1 MEHKDTDDFDID
13 FANKHSGSEDDSE
26 IQFMNF
32 TLSKSAQQ
40 EEDAQAD
47 DFFAKIDQIS
57 IFDLAQENSAQ
68 EESIEPEEVA
78 VEPVSD
84 LEEIAEEVPETL
96 SEISEEPLPDP
107 DDIEINIVNW
117 NGSRKSS
124 AAPLKSAVPEEPA
137 ACKPIFVDDTKD
149 ADEPES
155 CVSVPEMQ
163 EPHYVEEQ
171 PDDDD
176 DDDDEIEIKFRH
188 YRKSTQQRAERSVER
203 QKKNGGA

>member
-13 FANKHSGSEDDSE
+13 FTNKNSASEDDSE

-32 TLSKSAQQ
+32 TLSKSAQP

-57 IFDLAQENSAQ
+57 IFDLAQKDSAP

-84 LEEIAEEVPETL
+84 SEEIA
-96 SEISEEPLPDP
+96 EEPLPDP

-117 NGSRKSS
+117 NGPRQDS
-124 AAPLKSAVPEEPA
+124 APPLKSAAPEEPA
-137 ACKPIFVDDTKD
+137 ACKPVFVDDTKD
-149 ADEPES
+149 ADEPEE
-155 CVSVPEMQ
+155 VAADLP
-163 EPHYVEEQ
+163 PRPVEEP
-171 PDDDD
+171 PDDEDEDD
-176 DDDDEIEIKFRH
+176 ADIEIKIRH
-188 YRKSTQQRAERSVER
+188 FRKSTQQRAERSAER